1 MVKIV
6 EKLKG
11 LVKRGKDDNE
21 VKVVKKCCDEKECG
35 CKGQCDCECGPF
47 R

>member
-1 MVKIV
+1 MSKIV
-6 EKLKG
+6 ERLKG
-11 LVKRGKDDNE
+11 LIRKEKDNDKVKAT
-21 VKVVKKCCDEKECG
+21 KKCCHEKRCG